1 MAQAPRAPFVQAYAN
16 WRVRLIK
23 SIFLV
28 CPSVDIEKR
37 YGNAS
42 AEKTMRFK

>member
-1 MAQAPRAPFVQAYAN
+1 MAQTPRAPFVQAYAN
-16 WRVRLIK
+16 RRVRLIK
-23 SIFLV
+23 SSFLV
-28 CPSVDIEKR
+28 CPSVDIEKH